1 MADGV
6 SAAAARTDTS
16 ADRPSSMRRRVTRP
30 PGADS
35 GRGPDALPDA
45 RPGGAAPPSVAGAR
59 SVTRIDSMRFRS
71 ILGRFAT
78 GVVAITAIDPETGVP
93 AGLAANSF
101 TSVSL
106 DPPLVGFCVAHT
118 STTWP
123 KLRRADRHCINILS
137 EPQTEVCL
145 QLAAKGGDKFA
156 GLDWTTSPSGSPVL
170 DGALAWIECSVD
182 VEYTAGDHMI
192 VVARV
197 HHLDKHHD
205 GEPLVFYKGGYG
217 SFDG

>member
-1 MADGV
+1 MADGA
-6 SAAAARTDTS
+6 SAAAARPYAS
-16 ADRPSSMRRRVTRP
+16 ADRPGSMQRHVTKSP
-30 PGADS
+30 AAES
-35 GRGPDALPDA
+35 GRGVGTSP
-45 RPGGAAPPSVAGAR
+45 AAPPNGSSAR
-59 SVTRIDSMRFRS
+59 PVTSIDSMRFRA

-78 GVVAITAIDPETGVP
+78 GVVAITGIDPESGVP
-93 AGLAANSF
+93 TGLAANSF

-118 STTWP
+118 SSTWP
-123 KLRRADRHCINILS
+123 TLRSADRQCVNILS

-156 GLDWTTSPSGSPVL
+156 GLEWTTSPSGSPVL
-170 DGALAWIECSVD
+170 DGALAWIECSVEA
-182 VEYTAGDHMI
+182 EYTAGDHVI

-217 SFDG
+217 RFDG